1 MMPVEGALASP
12 FPKPSG
18 ANDRELTRSPYI
30 DAAKAQFF
38 QHPRPQLAQRDP
50 VARFQEATPHQG
62 DAHSRFGSASARL
75 DPFED
80 AEQPLFVERQ
90 SAHLATTLSS
100 RRWAMGENIQVKQ
113 NGRRSSAR
121 SALFQQPRRSHEA
134 CFARVLASPDFTTRP

>member
-12 FPKPSG
+12 LPKPSG
-18 ANDRELTRSPYI
+18 ANDRELTHSPYI

-100 RRWAMGENIQVKQ
+100 RRWATGENIQVKQ

-121 SALFQQPRRSHEA
+121 SALFQ
-134 CFARVLASPDFTTRP
+134 